1 MKVAVLGL
9 GIMGA
14 GMARQLVAKK
24 FDVTVWN
31 RDMTKTAALESAG
44 ARVAGTP
51 ALAAAGADVVL
62 AMLAH
67 DDASRSVWLAD
78 HGALAAMHRHAVAIE
93 SSTLTVDWIRELA
106 AAAEDRGIGFLDAPV
121 TGSKAQAE
129 SGALSF
135 LVGGGAELLERVRP
149 ALAAM
154 GGNITRLGGTGSG
167 AMLKLINNFLCGVQ
181 VASLAEAIAMAERSG
196 LDVRQAATVLAGG
209 SPGSPL
215 VKMVSQ
221 RMLDRAYEPN
231 FYIPLM
237 AKDLSYARQAFARA
251 GIELASADAARTHF
265 VDAERAGLG
274 QKDIAAIVE
283 LLRCRPTSPDNA

>member
-14 GMARQLVAKK
+14 GMARQLVGKG

-31 RDMTKTAALESAG
+31 RDAAKTAALASAG
-44 ARVAGTP
+44 ARVATTP
-51 ALAAAGADVVL
+51 AVAASGADLVL
-62 AMLAH
+62 AMLAN
-67 DDASRSVWLAD
+67 DEASRAVWLGSG
-78 HGALAAMHRHAVAIE
+78 GALGAMRKDAVAIE
-93 SSTLTVDWIRELA
+93 SSTLTVEWMRELA
-106 AAAEDRGIGFLDAPV
+106 ATANARGIAFLDAPV

-135 LVGGGAELLERVRP
+135 LVGGSAEVLERVRP

-154 GGNITRLGGTGSG
+154 GSTVNHLGPSGSG
-167 AMLKLINNFLCGVQ
+167 AMMKLINNFLCGVQ

-196 LDVRQAATVLAGG
+196 LDVRQAAAVLSAG

-215 VKMVSQ
+215 VKMVAQ
-221 RMLDRAYEPN
+221 RMVDRAYEPN
-231 FYIPLM
+231 FFIPLM
-237 AKDLSYARQAFARA
+237 AKDLSYARQAFAQA
-251 GIELASADAARTHF
+251 GIELASADVARAPF
-265 VDAERAGLG
+265 VDAERAGMG

-283 LLRCRPTSPDNA
+283 LLRR

>member
-14 GMARQLVAKK
+14 GMARQLVARG

-31 RDMTKTAALESAG
+31 RDAAKTASLASAG
-44 ARVAGTP
+44 AHVAKTP
-51 ALAAAGADVVL
+51 AAAATGADVVL
-62 AMLAH
+62 AMLAN
-67 DDASRSVWLAD
+67 DEASRAVWLGSE
-78 HGALAAMHRHAVAIE
+78 GALGAMRTDAVAIE
-93 SSTLTVDWIRELA
+93 SGTLTVEWIRELA
-106 AAAEDRGIGFLDAPV
+106 ATAKARGIAFLDAPV

-135 LVGGGAELLERVRP
+135 LVGGPAEVLERVRP
-149 ALAAM
+149 ALGAM
-154 GGNITRLGGTGSG
+154 GSTINHLGPTGSG
-167 AMLKLINNFLCGVQ
+167 AMMKLINNFMCGVQ

-196 LDVRQAATVLAGG
+196 LDARQAAAVLSGG

-215 VKMVSQ
+215 VRMVAQ

-231 FYIPLM
+231 FFIPLM
-237 AKDLSYARQAFARA
+237 AKDLSYARQAFSQA
-251 GIELASADAARTHF
+251 GIELASADVARAHF
-265 VDAERAGLG
+265 VDAERAGMG

-283 LLRCRPTSPDNA
+283 LLR

>member
-24 FDVTVWN
+24 FDVAVWN
-31 RDMTKTAALESAG
+31 RDVAKTAALSSAG
-44 ARVAGTP
+44 ARVAATP
-51 ALAAAGADVVL
+51 AMAAAGADIVL
-62 AMLAH
+62 AMLAN
-67 DDASRSVWLAD
+67 DDASRGVWLGAD
-78 HGALAAMHRHAVAIE
+78 GALAAMQKDSVAIE

-106 AAAEDRGIGFLDAPV
+106 AAAHDRGIAFLDAPV
-121 TGSKAQAE
+121 TGSKMQAE
-129 SGALSF
+129 AGALSF
-135 LVGGGAELLERVRP
+135 LVGGDADLLERVRP

-154 GGNITRLGGTGSG
+154 GGNIAHLGPTGSG
-167 AMLKLINNFLCGVQ
+167 AMMKLINNFLCGVQ

-196 LDVRQAATVLAGG
+196 LDARQAAAVLSAG

-215 VKMVSQ
+215 VKIVAQ

-231 FYIPLM
+231 FFIPLM

-251 GIELASADAARTHF
+251 GIELASADAARAYF
-265 VDAERAGLG
+265 VDAERAGMG

-283 LLRCRPTSPDNA
+283 LLRRGDGAQE

>member
-1 MKVAVLGL
+1 MKIAVLGL

-14 GMARQLVAKK
+14 GMARQLVEKG

-31 RDMTKTAALESAG
+31 RDATKASTLAAIG

-51 ALAAAGADVVL
+51 AGAAAGADIVI
-62 AMLAH
+62 AMLAN

-78 HGALAAMHRHAVAIE
+78 QGALASMRRDAVAIE
-93 SSTLTVDWIRELA
+93 SSTLTVEWIRELA
-106 AAAEDRGIGFLDAPV
+106 AAATDRGIAFLDAPV

-129 SGALSF
+129 TGALSF
-135 LVGGGAELLERVRP
+135 LVGGSADLLERVRP

-154 GGNITRLGGTGSG
+154 SKSITLLGPTGSG
-167 AMLKLINNFLCGVQ
+167 ALMKLINNFLCGVQ
-181 VASLAEAIAMAERSG
+181 VASLAEAIAMAERGG
-196 LDVRQAATVLAGG
+196 LDSRQAAAVLSGG

-215 VKMVSQ
+215 VKMIAQ

-231 FYIPLM
+231 FFIPLM

-251 GIELASADAARTHF
+251 GIELQSADAARARF
-265 VDAERAGLG
+265 LDAERAGMG

-283 LLRCRPTSPDNA
+283 LLRR

>member
-9 GIMGA
+9 GIMGS
-14 GMARQLVAKK
+14 GMARQLVEKG

-31 RDMTKTAALESAG
+31 RDVAKTAALATLG

-51 ALAAAGADVVL
+51 AQAAAGADMVI

-67 DDASRSVWLAD
+67 DEASRSVWLAD
-78 HGALAAMHRHAVAIE
+78 QGALAAMRKDAVAIE

-106 AAAEDRGIGFLDAPV
+106 AAAKHRDIAFLDAPV

-129 SGALSF
+129 TGTLSF
-135 LVGGGAELLERVRP
+135 LVGGPADLLERVRP

-154 GGNITRLGGTGSG
+154 GKSITHLGPTGSG
-167 AMLKLINNFLCGVQ
+167 ALMKLINNFLCGVQ

-196 LDVRQAATVLAGG
+196 LDSHQAAAVLSGG

-215 VKMVSQ
+215 VKMIAQ

-231 FYIPLM
+231 FFIPLM
-237 AKDLSYARQAFARA
+237 AKDLSYARQTFARA
-251 GIELASADAARTHF
+251 GIELPSADAARARF
-265 VDAERAGLG
+265 IDAERAGMG

-283 LLRCRPTSPDNA
+283 LLRRAGQ